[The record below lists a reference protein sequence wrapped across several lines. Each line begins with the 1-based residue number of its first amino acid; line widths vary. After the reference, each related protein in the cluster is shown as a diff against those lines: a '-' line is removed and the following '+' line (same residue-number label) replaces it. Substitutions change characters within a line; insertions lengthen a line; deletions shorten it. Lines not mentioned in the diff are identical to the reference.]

1 MDTENTD
8 FTDKIAIDCEQNMQ
22 DNINSAPKIIE
33 DSFTSQ
39 TVTKAAAKTYED
51 KKRIKKPAT
60 KNKNTSVT
68 KTATKITK
76 GILISFLKFQK

>member
-8 FTDKIAIDCEQNMQ
+8 STMQ
-22 DNINSAPKIIE
+22 DNINSAPKIIA
-33 DSFTSQ
+33 DSIASQ

-51 KKRIKKPAT
+51 VPSDKKRMKKPTT

-68 KTATKITK
+68 KTATKICK